1 MPTHAPMHESAQTE
15 FSSSN
20 VIPRSFRPS
29 KTPMCNPAAGPPPA
43 RQIARFGL
51 TPPPFAFPV
60 LFPRDVIASTAALLA
75 LGELAPSASIAAMAS
90 VVSPVARSASR
101 LIASIAAIATAGSLC
116 ALDGDDALG
125 WLDAGVGVALARRQ
139 ITFALASAV
148 GLVGIHVKTPILSDI
163 TGRGLGPSPIRIPS
177 LWNCLHVRAF
187 SLQLPVLKL
196 QPIWYPGSR
205 PGQRLFA
212 CGSAVMAHIT
222 TRYQAG
228 PLGCAV
234 QVRSCSSRL
243 MTSWMNAMS
252 STTAKW
258 APSLMW
264 TCRRELVK
272 RPQPR
277 ACLRDT

>member
-1 MPTHAPMHESAQTE
+1 MQSGCRPTAGETNRSLWPAASAAPPCRAIVAHYDGLECLHGRGWPAQCFHQIFE
-15 FSSSN
+15 GLASRNIVRRGLLARAFL
-20 VIPRSFRPS
+20 
-29 KTPMCNPAAGPPPA
+29 PAAGFSRGDGSRSLGCWAPLGRLICRSGRPGV
-43 RQIARFGL
+43 GL
-51 TPPPFAFPV
+51 LAGSALT
-60 LFPRDVIASTAALLA
+60 ALL
-75 LGELAPSASIAAMAS
+75 I
-90 VVSPVARSASR
+90 
-101 LIASIAAIATAGSLC
+101 
-116 ALDGDDALG
+116 
-125 WLDAGVGVALARRQ
+125 
-139 ITFALASAV
+139 F
-148 GLVGIHVKTPILSDI
+148 VGIHVITPMLSDI
-163 TGRGLGPSPIRIPS
+163 TGRGLVPRPIRIPS
-177 LWNCLHVRAF
+177 LWNCLCCRIF
-187 SLQLPVLKL
+187 SLQLPLLKL
-196 QPIWYPGSR
+196 QPLWYPGSR

-212 CGSAVMAHIT
+212 RGYGLSRAL
-222 TRYQAG
+222 TRSYQAG

>member
-1 MPTHAPMHESAQTE
+1 MPSWPRLAPPDVFHQPLRGLASGSDLRRRPLARARLPAVGS
-15 FSSSN
+15 FRGG
-20 VIPRSFRPS
+20 PRSLGCCALFGRLICRSDRPGIGLL
-29 KTPMCNPAAGPPPA
+29 AGPA
-43 RQIARFGL
+43 L
-51 TPPPFAFPV
+51 T
-60 LFPRDVIASTAALLA
+60 ALL
-75 LGELAPSASIAAMAS
+75 I
-90 VVSPVARSASR
+90 
-101 LIASIAAIATAGSLC
+101 
-116 ALDGDDALG
+116 
-125 WLDAGVGVALARRQ
+125 
-139 ITFALASAV
+139 F
-148 GLVGIHVKTPILSDI
+148 VGIHVITPMLSDI
-163 TGRGLGPSPIRIPS
+163 TGRGFVPSPIRILS

-212 CGSAVMAHIT
+212 CGSAVMAHIMT
-222 TRYQAG
+222 SYQAG

>member
-1 MPTHAPMHESAQTE
+1 M
-15 FSSSN
+15 
-20 VIPRSFRPS
+20 
-29 KTPMCNPAAGPPPA
+29 
-43 RQIARFGL
+43 
-51 TPPPFAFPV
+51 
-60 LFPRDVIASTAALLA
+60 
-75 LGELAPSASIAAMAS
+75 
-90 VVSPVARSASR
+90 
-101 LIASIAAIATAGSLC
+101 
-116 ALDGDDALG
+116 
-125 WLDAGVGVALARRQ
+125 
-139 ITFALASAV
+139 
-148 GLVGIHVKTPILSDI
+148 LSDI
-163 TGRGLGPSPIRIPS
+163 SGRGLVPSPIRILS

-187 SLQLPVLKL
+187 SLQLPMLKL

-205 PGQRLFA
+205 PGQRLFGA
-212 CGSAVMAHIT
+212 DLRLAHIMT
-222 TRYQAG
+222 SYQAG

>member
-1 MPTHAPMHESAQTE
+1 M
-15 FSSSN
+15 
-20 VIPRSFRPS
+20 
-29 KTPMCNPAAGPPPA
+29 AASGPPNAFTKSSKAVRAATFGDRPA
-43 RQIARFGL
+43 RSISLYRRWLLLRRPALVSSVWVAWPAHLPPRAPGL
-51 TPPPFAFPV
+51 PCPLDPLLPPFCIF
-60 LFPRDVIASTAALLA
+60 
-75 LGELAPSASIAAMAS
+75 
-90 VVSPVARSASR
+90 
-101 LIASIAAIATAGSLC
+101 
-116 ALDGDDALG
+116 
-125 WLDAGVGVALARRQ
+125 
-139 ITFALASAV
+139 
-148 GLVGIHVKTPILSDI
+148 VGIHVITPMLSDI
-163 TGRGLGPSPIRIPS
+163 ADAA
-177 LWNCLHVRAF
+177 CFRALF
-187 SLQLPVLKL
+187 ASYFVELSTSFAPLSLQLLGGKL

-212 CGSAVMAHIT
+212 CEFAVMAHIT